1 VNNRDTPGLVSRS
14 FIVTG
19 AGSGIGAAVSRRL
32 SAAGANVVLVDLNGE
47 AAERTAETLP
57 GPGLAVSADVTTTD
71 GTDAYLDAGWEAF
84 GRIDGL
90 HLNAGVL
97 STPMPIADTD
107 PADYDWEMGVN
118 AKGVYLGLRGAI
130 RRLRDQGSGGA
141 IVVTASTAGLGGSQ
155 GLSIYNASKHAA
167 VGLVRAAALDHS
179 RDGIRVNAI
188 CPGEVNT
195 PMLAGA
201 IKAFS
206 PTTEHE
212 AAVRAAVA
220 EGLPIGRVADPGEL
234 AEAVTWLLSDQA
246 SYVTGA
252 TLVVD
257 GGLTAGRFRP
267 PSPGTDGGSAY
278 AINLDQED

>member
-1 VNNRDTPGLVSRS
+1 MQDTLGLASRS

-47 AAERTAETLP
+47 AAERTASTLS
-57 GPGLAVSADVTTTD
+57 GPGVAVPADVTTPD
-71 GTDAYLDAGWEAF
+71 GTDGYLEAGWEAF

-97 STPMPIADTD
+97 STPAPIADTD

-155 GLSIYNASKHAA
+155 GLSIYTASKHAA
-167 VGLVRAAALDHS
+167 VGLVRSAAIDHC

-188 CPGEVNT
+188 CPGEVDT

-206 PTTEHE
+206 PTAEHE
-212 AAVRAAVA
+212 AAVRASVV
-220 EGLPIGRVADPGEL
+220 ERLPLGRIADPREL
-234 AEAVTWLLSDQA
+234 AEAAVWLLSDQA

-257 GGLTAGRFRP
+257 GGLTAGRFTP
-267 PSPGTDGGSAY
+267 PSLGTNGGSTY
-278 AINLDQED
+278 AMNLDQED